1 MRGWDQLAS
10 KVAIVTGASSGI
22 GASIAERFGR
32 ARMRVALTAR
42 RADLLEQ
49 VAAQVRAGGGETLVV
64 PADMRDPTAIASVVK
79 STQATWGRIDVLV
92 ANAGVG
98 RQGSVTE
105 ISEDALREI
114 VDVNLLGLI
123 FCARAVLPVMRTQQR
138 GAIIAIASV
147 AGEVTGPT
155 AAIYGATKAGML
167 AFCEG
172 LGRSV
177 ASEGIAVSAILPGF
191 IDTSMRATRPV
202 SSSWRGAPP
211 TVVAEAVISLLHHP
225 RREVVVPAW
234 YRIPIGLNRW
244 APAVLDWV
252 FAWYRA
258 RTSRQPKVR

>member
-1 MRGWDQLAS
+1 MKGWDDLTS

-32 ARMRVALTAR
+32 ARMRVALAAR
-42 RADLLEQ
+42 RVDLLEQ
-49 VAAQVRAGGGETLVV
+49 VATQVRAVGGETLVV
-64 PADMRDPTAIASVVK
+64 PADMRDPTAIAAVVK

-92 ANAGVG
+92 ANAGMG
-98 RQGSVTE
+98 RPGSLTE
-105 ISEDALREI
+105 LSEDAIREV

-123 FCARAVLPVMRTQQR
+123 FCARAVLPVMRSQGR

-147 AGEVTGPT
+147 AGEVTAPT
-155 AAIYGATKAGML
+155 AALYGATKAGML

-177 ASEGIAVSAILPGF
+177 ASEGIAVSAVLPGF

-202 SSSWRGAPP
+202 GWRGASPA
-211 TVVAEAVISLLHHP
+211 VVAEAVVSLLHHP